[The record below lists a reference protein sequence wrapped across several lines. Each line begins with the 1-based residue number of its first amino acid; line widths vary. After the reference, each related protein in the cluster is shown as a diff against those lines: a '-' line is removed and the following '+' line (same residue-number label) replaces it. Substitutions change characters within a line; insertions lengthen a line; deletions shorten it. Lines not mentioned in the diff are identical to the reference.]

1 MSKYDKI
8 LDELTAYAGKKRD
21 CKMCQARAEQD
32 RAQREYTAYIDGAT
46 DAIREIKCQEKIDKE
61 NENHG

>member
-8 LDELTAYAGKKRD
+8 LDELTTYAGKRRD
-21 CKMCQARAEQD
+21 CKICQARAEQD

-46 DAIREIKCQEKIDKE
+46 DAIKEIERQEKINKE
-61 NENHG
+61 NNNG